1 MVVRRKALVVNSI
14 RFVFDFSRHPQVL
27 YCSKTI
33 LTHYSD
39 ECQTQSF
46 GSYYV
51 SLCFR
56 FSSPS
61 ACSVLI
67 KDCSDTLLWLVSDKK
82 ALVVNSIRYVSDIAR
97 HPQDLYRSKTVQTN
111 YSIISFKRRA
121 LVFNSIHYVSDFPH
135 NTHQL
140 NSYTDDQF
148 QSTSG

>member
-1 MVVRRKALVVNSI
+1 M
-14 RFVFDFSRHPQVL
+14 
-27 YCSKTI
+27 
-33 LTHYSD
+33 
-39 ECQTQSF
+39 
-46 GSYYV
+46 
-51 SLCFR
+51 
-56 FSSPS
+56 
-61 ACSVLI
+61 
-67 KDCSDTLLWLVSDKK
+67 SDKK